1 MLRVLHTNTSRLDD
15 LSELLLPCPLS
26 GSQTY
31 LLVRIAVGSV
41 VRVTDHVLVV
51 GYSLAHVVHHAVL
64 LGQLAADGFD
74 RVNVSDFCHRC
85 SAIERGVEI
94 FKDN

>member
-1 MLRVLHTNTSRLDD
+1 
-15 LSELLLPCPLS
+15 
-26 GSQTY
+26 
-31 LLVRIAVGSV
+31 
-41 VRVTDHVLVV
+41 
-51 GYSLAHVVHHAVL
+51 LAHVVHHAVF

-74 RVNVSDFCHRC
+74 RINVSDFSHRC